1 MEDATPQTV
10 PDAECYRL
18 MADMPVPRPS
28 PGNDPIADSMWHML
42 TNFAGLLRRDGLR
55 YVRAK
60 LAAGA
65 PDPLRPM
72 LEMTVMA
79 GFGRAEQINTVI
91 TTPEG
96 DSPGLKVDCRAG
108 CSACCHL
115 PVVTTIPE
123 AILVA
128 QEVALSGDE
137 ERVAIILD
145 TAAAFAGLGNGP
157 RIKTGR
163 PCPMLSAEK
172 TCTVYRARPIA
183 CRSFMAADAG
193 RCHTALANALAG
205 AGDDSM
211 EWHIVPQFV
220 GRAHKA
226 GIRGICKDLGLQDD
240 SVDLVQAVAA
250 ILRDPPMVLRWA
262 AGERVFGGFIADAP
276 SAEMG
281 AA

>member
-1 MEDATPQTV
+1 MEDATLQTM

-18 MADMPVPRPS
+18 MVDMPVPRPA
-28 PGNDPIADSMWHML
+28 PGNDPISDSMWQTL
-42 TNFAGLLRRDGLR
+42 TNFAGMLRRDGLR

-65 PDPLRPM
+65 PHPLLPM

-79 GFGRAEQINTVI
+79 GFRRAEQVNAVI

-96 DSPGLKVDCRAG
+96 ESPGLKVDCRAG

-115 PVVTTIPE
+115 PVVATIPE

-128 QEVALSGDE
+128 QEVARLGDE
-137 ERVAIILD
+137 DRVAIILD

-157 RIKTGR
+157 RIMTGR
-163 PCPMLSAEK
+163 PCAMLSAEK
-172 TCTVYRARPIA
+172 TCTVYQARPIA
-183 CRSFMAADAG
+183 CRSFMAADAV

-205 AGDDSM
+205 SGDDSM

-226 GIRGICKDLGLQDD
+226 GIQGICKDLGLQHA
-240 SVDLVQAVAA
+240 SVDLVQGVAA
-250 ILRDPPMVLRWA
+250 ILRDPPMIERWA
-262 AGERVFGGFIADAP
+262 LGEHVFTGFVADAP

>member
-1 MEDATPQTV
+1 LQDATPQTM

-18 MADMPVPRPS
+18 MADMPVPRPA
-28 PGNDPIADSMWHML
+28 PGNDPIGDSMWHML
-42 TNFAGLLRRDGLR
+42 TNFAGMLRRDGLR

-65 PDPLRPM
+65 PNPLQPL
-72 LEMTVMA
+72 LEMTAMA
-79 GFGRAEQINTVI
+79 GFRRTEQVNGVI

-96 DSPGLKVDCRAG
+96 DSPGLEIDCRAG

-115 PVVTTIPE
+115 PVVATIPE

-128 QEVALSGDE
+128 QAVALSGDA
-137 ERVAIILD
+137 ERVAIILE
-145 TAAAFAGLGNGP
+145 TAEAFAGLGNGP
-157 RIKTGR
+157 RIQTGR
-163 PCPMLSAEK
+163 PCAMLSAEK
-172 TCTVYRARPIA
+172 TCTVYAARPIA
-183 CRSFMAADAG
+183 CRSFMAADAK
-193 RCHTALANALAG
+193 RCHTALANALSG
-205 AGDDSM
+205 TGDDSM

-240 SVDLVQAVAA
+240 SVDLVQGVAA
-250 ILRDPPMVLRWA
+250 ILRDPPMIERWA
-262 AGERVFGGFIADAP
+262 AGERVFTGFIADAP